1 MNVRTRISISLLLL
15 ALTLAL
21 GIMLARQPTF
31 ISLAG
36 EDQPPYEF
44 VAPIVA
50 IPNGSVGIWQ
60 VGQTEVEVTSKT
72 AIDTTAGPARP
83 GAWAWIKAV
92 SNQGILRALAVRILA
107 QDEVPPYVDVHGIVR
122 KVYGDTWIISGRQV
136 RVHPGTR
143 ILGNRSPQGS
153 VATVRGHMEGT
164 TLVADIIML
173 SSPAEEANRVEF
185 LGRLEEVK
193 GTTWVVDGIEIE
205 VPQTVKAPPIGT
217 LVGVRG
223 QVKDTS
229 RVQAEELMVQ
239 QAPNTF
245 LEGWLID
252 ASADKR
258 VWRIL
263 TSEQGKNTGR
273 EVQVS
278 LSANVPV
285 DERVGLARVGARV
298 EVIGTSLDGNAV
310 EASFVRVLEARQA
323 YFTGVLV
330 YIPEDPYA
338 FPWTIEKASP
348 QSEGTIRVWVRSTTV
363 FDRPISEFRLGDRV
377 AVSGARG
384 DDGTIIARMISHSK
398 R

>member
-1 MNVRTRISISLLLL
+1 M
-15 ALTLAL
+15 
-21 GIMLARQPTF
+21 
-31 ISLAG
+31 
-36 EDQPPYEF
+36 
-44 VAPIVA
+44 
-50 IPNGSVGIWQ
+50 
-60 VGQTEVEVTSKT
+60 
-72 AIDTTAGPARP
+72 
-83 GAWAWIKAV
+83 
-92 SNQGILRALAVRILA
+92 
-107 QDEVPPYVDVHGIVR
+107 
-122 KVYGDTWIISGRQV
+122 
-136 RVHPGTR
+136 
-143 ILGNRSPQGS
+143 
-153 VATVRGHMEGT
+153 
-164 TLVADIIML
+164 
-173 SSPAEEANRVEF
+173 
-185 LGRLEEVK
+185 
-193 GTTWVVDGIEIE
+193 
-205 VPQTVKAPPIGT
+205 
-217 LVGVRG
+217 
-223 QVKDTS
+223 
-229 RVQAEELMVQ
+229 Q

-298 EVIGTSLDGNAV
+298 EVIGASLDGNAV